1 MKRAI
6 NITEISR
13 IFKNYLLF
21 IIILPLLSL
30 VASIVVT
37 FFLIEDKYVA
47 TTQLLINQ
55 KENTHQNVQD
65 IQSNIQLVNTYS
77 EIVKSPRILGK
88 VAKELK
94 GQYEADEIK
103 NFLNVT
109 NQANTQVLNIS
120 IFHNDKEVAEQ
131 LANTVA
137 NVFKKEISKIMKV
150 DNVSLLSSAT
160 KTGHQVAPN
169 VPLNLFIGWA
179 SGLLILCIIIF
190 IKEITDK
197 RIKSEQDVYDQM
209 NLPVLGS
216 IQYFK

>member
-137 NVFKKEISKIMKV
+137 NVFKKEIPKIMKV

-190 IKEITDK
+190 IKEITNK

>member
-37 FFLIEDKYVA
+37 FFLSEDKYVA

-65 IQSNIQLVNTYS
+65 IQSNIQLINTYS

-137 NVFKKEISKIMKV
+137 NVFKKEIPKIMKV
-150 DNVSLLSSAT
+150 DNVSLLSSAI

>member
-77 EIVKSPRILGK
+77 EIVKSSRILGK

-137 NVFKKEISKIMKV
+137 NVFKKEIPKIMKV

>member
-21 IIILPLLSL
+21 IIILPLLFL

-65 IQSNIQLVNTYS
+65 IQSNIQLINTYS

-137 NVFKKEISKIMKV
+137 NVFKKEIPKIMKV

>member
-137 NVFKKEISKIMKV
+137 NVFKKEIPKIMKV

>member
-131 LANTVA
+131 LTNTVA
-137 NVFKKEISKIMKV
+137 NVFKKEIPKIMKV

>member
-131 LANTVA
+131 LANTVDKKK
-137 NVFKKEISKIMKV
+137 KKEIPKIMKV

-190 IKEITDK
+190 IKEITNK

>member
-37 FFLIEDKYVA
+37 FFLIKDKYVA

-137 NVFKKEISKIMKV
+137 NVFKKEIPKIMKV

>member
-1 MKRAI
+1 M
-6 NITEISR
+6 
-13 IFKNYLLF
+13 
-21 IIILPLLSL
+21 
-30 VASIVVT
+30 
-37 FFLIEDKYVA
+37 EDKYVA

-65 IQSNIQLVNTYS
+65 IQSNIQLINTYS

-137 NVFKKEISKIMKV
+137 NVFKKEIPKIMKV

>member
-65 IQSNIQLVNTYS
+65 IQSNIQLINTYS

-137 NVFKKEISKIMKV
+137 NVFKKEIPKIMKV

-160 KTGHQVAPN
+160 KTGHQVAPRSEERR
-169 VPLNLFIGWA
+169 VG
-179 SGLLILCIIIF
+179 
-190 IKEITDK
+190 KEC
-197 RIKSEQDVYDQM
+197 RSRWSPYH
-209 NLPVLGS
+209 
-216 IQYFK
+216 

>member
-47 TTQLLINQ
+47 TPQLLITH

-65 IQSNIQLVNTYS
+65 IQSNIQLINTYS

-137 NVFKKEISKIMKV
+137 NVFKKEIPKIMKV

>member
-13 IFKNYLLF
+13 IFKIYLLF

-65 IQSNIQLVNTYS
+65 IQSNIQLINTYS

-137 NVFKKEISKIMKV
+137 NVFKKEIPKIMKV

>member
-137 NVFKKEISKIMKV
+137 NVFKKEIPKIMKV

-169 VPLNLFIGWA
+169 VPLNLFIGWV

>member
-37 FFLIEDKYVA
+37 FFQIEDKYVA

-65 IQSNIQLVNTYS
+65 IQSNIQLINTYS

-137 NVFKKEISKIMKV
+137 NVFKKEIPKIMKV

>member
-65 IQSNIQLVNTYS
+65 IQSNIQLINTYS

-120 IFHNDKEVAEQ
+120 IFHNDKEVAEK

-137 NVFKKEISKIMKV
+137 NVFKKEIPKIMKV

>member
-88 VAKELK
+88 VPKELK

-137 NVFKKEISKIMKV
+137 NVFKKEIPKIMKV

>member
-65 IQSNIQLVNTYS
+65 IQSNIQLINTYS

-137 NVFKKEISKIMKV
+137 NVFKKEIPKIMKV

-169 VPLNLFIGWA
+169 VPLYLFIGWA

>member
-37 FFLIEDKYVA
+37 CFLIEDKYVA

-65 IQSNIQLVNTYS
+65 IQSNIQLINTYS

-137 NVFKKEISKIMKV
+137 NVFKKEIPKIMKV

>member
-65 IQSNIQLVNTYS
+65 IQSNIQLINTYS

-137 NVFKKEISKIMKV
+137 NVFKKEIPKIMKV

-160 KTGHQVAPN
+160 KTGHQVALN

>member
-65 IQSNIQLVNTYS
+65 IQSNIQLINTYS

-137 NVFKKEISKIMKV
+137 NVFKKEIPKIMKV

>member
-65 IQSNIQLVNTYS
+65 IQSNIQLINTYS

-137 NVFKKEISKIMKV
+137 NVFKKEIPKIMKV

-216 IQYFK
+216 IQYFH

>member
-30 VASIVVT
+30 VASIIVT

-65 IQSNIQLVNTYS
+65 IQSNIQLINTYS

-137 NVFKKEISKIMKV
+137 NVFKKEIPKIMKV

>member
-65 IQSNIQLVNTYS
+65 IQSNIQLINTYS

-94 GQYEADEIK
+94 GQYEAGEIK

-137 NVFKKEISKIMKV
+137 NVFKKEIPKIMKV

>member
-65 IQSNIQLVNTYS
+65 IQSNIQLINTYS

-137 NVFKKEISKIMKV
+137 NVFKKEIPKIMKV

-216 IQYFK
+216 MQYFK

>member
-1 MKRAI
+1 MKRKI

-137 NVFKKEISKIMKV
+137 NVFKKEIPKIMKV

>member
-55 KENTHQNVQD
+55 KENTLQNVQD
-65 IQSNIQLVNTYS
+65 IQSNIQLINTYS

-137 NVFKKEISKIMKV
+137 NVFKKEIPKIMKV

>member
-65 IQSNIQLVNTYS
+65 IQSNIQLINTYS

-103 NFLNVT
+103 NFLNV
-109 NQANTQVLNIS
+109 
-120 IFHNDKEVAEQ
+120 
-131 LANTVA
+131 
-137 NVFKKEISKIMKV
+137 
-150 DNVSLLSSAT
+150 
-160 KTGHQVAPN
+160 
-169 VPLNLFIGWA
+169 
-179 SGLLILCIIIF
+179 
-190 IKEITDK
+190 
-197 RIKSEQDVYDQM
+197 
-209 NLPVLGS
+209 
-216 IQYFK
+216 